1 MKQALKSFGGKLAGV
16 VAAVPVFAA
25 SAYAEVPAVIT
36 TELATAKTDAITV
49 AGLVIAIIVAI
60 MAFLFMRKAMR

>member
-1 MKQALKSFGGKLAGV
+1 MKQVLKSFGGKLAAGV
-16 VAAVPVFAA
+16 ALVSLAASTAFAAVP
-25 SAYAEVPAVIT
+25 EVVT
-36 TELATAKTDAITV
+36 TELATAKADAVTV

>member
-1 MKQALKSFGGKLAGV
+1 MKQALKSFGGKLAGT
-16 VAAVPVFAA
+16 VALVPVFAA
-25 SAYAEVPAVIT
+25 SAFAAVPEVIT